1 MNESSSDLLT
11 LYGENERTK
20 KGAFGHSFL
29 AKLLHMSKKSSN
41 FAPEN
46 RSLTQNYTIMRKIT
60 LFIAAL
66 CAVSAMATE
75 GALSGKFSVS
85 ADKQVVFSQGN
96 LQYQAS
102 TYIWQ
107 FAANQ
112 YDIVGADNANIAADY
127 SGWIDMFGWGTGND
141 PLKLSDDEEE
151 YSVFNEWGAN
161 AISNGG
167 DAANLWRTLTADE
180 MAYLFR
186 SRTNAANL
194 VGYAM
199 IGSQYGLVVLPDDWT
214 LPEGASFSS
223 ITDKGLVWDDTWW
236 CGGYTGGSS
245 NHREDNIYT
254 IEQWETLETAG
265 AVFLP
270 MAGMRAG
277 TMEQENYLGTYWT
290 STDGNHALV
299 IRKDGFLPPADD
311 NIGYYGCSVRLV
323 QDVEEVQTAI
333 SQPSLSQHSTQK
345 ILRNGQ
351 LLITRDG
358 KTFTA
363 QGAEVR

>member
-1 MNESSSDLLT
+1 M
-11 LYGENERTK
+11 K
-20 KGAFGHSFL
+20 KFF
-29 AKLLHMSKKSSN
+29 
-41 FAPEN
+41 
-46 RSLTQNYTIMRKIT
+46 
-60 LFIAAL
+60 LFIVAL
-66 CAVSAMATE
+66 CAVNAMATE

-85 ADKQVVFSQGN
+85 ATKQVVFSQGN

-112 YDIVGADNANIAADY
+112 YDIVGADNNNIAADY
-127 SGWIDMFGWGTGND
+127 TGWIDMFGWGTGND
-141 PLKLSDDEEE
+141 PLKLSDDDED

-167 DAANLWRTLTADE
+167 NAANLWRTLTAAE

-199 IGSQYGLVVLPDDWT
+199 IGSQHGLVVLPDDWT
-214 LPEGASFSS
+214 LPEGASFFS

-236 CGGYTGGSS
+236 CGGYHEGSE
-245 NHREDNIYT
+245 NHSEDNIYT

-270 MAGMRAG
+270 MAGMRDG
-277 TMEQENYLGTYWT
+277 TMQQENYLGNYWT

-299 IRKDGFLPPADD
+299 IREDGFLPPVDD
-311 NIGYYGCSVRLV
+311 NIGHYGCSVRLV
-323 QDVEEVQTAI
+323 QDYSPSTGIDDVQDNVQCTKVI
-333 SQPSLSQHSTQK
+333 RDGQIY
-345 ILRNGQ
+345 ILRGDKTYTVSGQ
-351 LLITRDG
+351 
-358 KTFTA
+358 
-363 QGAEVR
+363 EVK